1 MNGFEMREW
10 RGRRDEGMN
19 LLVAYPHMA
28 IFREFLS
35 RASQRFMAEHS
46 DLLSIL
52 QAHGQQFVNSF
63 SLPPPNGNKRKAKEE
78 HSGPHTKIHKLE
90 HHESEEWLGFCE
102 DERDELSSEVGKGGP
117 DGSLN
122 LSQILS
128 KLSSFFQIL
137 RMTIQHLRPMS

>member
-1 MNGFEMREW
+1 
-10 RGRRDEGMN
+10 
-19 LLVAYPHMA
+19 MA
-28 IFREFLS
+28 
-35 RASQRFMAEHS
+35 

-102 DERDELSSEVGKGGP
+102 EEREVGKGGP

-122 LSQILS
+122 LSQTPS
-128 KLSSFFQIL
+128 NSSFFRLQG
-137 RMTIQHLRPMS
+137 RQHNTSTQCRSVHGFHCFMQGICFVNKGANEGLYGAEISFLFITNDLSLASPHKYQN